1 MRIDPN
7 SFNPILGYKLDP
19 GEPGLAHSAPA
30 SMSIMRV
37 LNQELSNYLA
47 FKKEAMKKG
56 GFIIAGGIFLD
67 LRRRGGFLAA
77 VAGKTKVWMY
87 VPGKKMQ
94 YGGKGEGDQRVPG
107 QDGDVKTQLKDRI
120 NELRMKMESTADPVE
135 REKLQREID
144 MLELALNSFK
154 ASLMLPQFL
163 IGSLLDTLA

>member
-56 GFIIAGGIFLD
+56 GFIIGGGIFLD

-87 VPGKKMQ
+87 IPGKRVKT
-94 YGGKGEGDQRVPG
+94 GKN
-107 QDGDVKTQLKDRI
+107 DGNQETDSDVKTQLKDKI
-120 NELRMKMESTADPVE
+120 NELRMKMDSTTDPAE
-135 REKLQREID
+135 KEKLQREID